1 MKLNKVFIN
10 IFICI
15 ALISCNKETTAIE
28 PPVSEQK
35 LELTYST
42 PPIKVPPGTKFA
54 KDISYGSDQNSK
66 FDIFIPT
73 SSNLT
78 ALVVFIHG
86 GGFVGGDKSEIYS
99 QHPDDIRFYLQNNIA
114 FASINYKFRTVGSQ
128 EGIMV
133 SLNDI
138 KRCIQFMRYYAK
150 SLNIDKPKI
159 ACFGSSAGGG
169 ASIYL
174 AFHPDMADPSN
185 SDSISREST
194 RIKAAGHLT
203 SQCSYDPIVMTDIF
217 NSAGIDILSIPK
229 LEESLMADYGI
240 NSFDLFYSDPN
251 IIATRNE
258 LNLLGW
264 MTADDPEF
272 FVGNSKPN
280 NTPTTRSEA
289 IHHPL
294 HAKALVDKATSIGLA
309 HIANIPHMN
318 IFPANN
324 ETIRAFMI
332 RKLSE

>member
-1 MKLNKVFIN
+1 MKKVVTS

-15 ALISCNKETTAIE
+15 VLISCNKEITTRE
-28 PPVSEQK
+28 PPAFEPK
-35 LELTYST
+35 LELNYGA
-42 PPIKVPPGTKFA
+42 PPINVPLGTRFA
-54 KDISYGSDQNSK
+54 KDISYGSDPDSR

-73 SSNLT
+73 SSSLT

-86 GGFVGGDKSEIYS
+86 GGFVGGDKSEVYS
-99 QHPDDIRFYLQNNIA
+99 RHPDDIQDYLHNNIA
-114 FASINYKFRTVGSQ
+114 FASINYKLRTVGSQ
-128 EGIMV
+128 EGVMV

-150 SLNIDKPKI
+150 SLNIDKSKI
-159 ACFGSSAGGG
+159 ACYGGSAGGG

-185 SDSISREST
+185 SDYISREST

-203 SQCSYDPIVMTDIF
+203 SQCTYDPITMIDIF
-217 NSAGIDILSIPK
+217 NSAGIDVLSIPG

-240 NSFDLFYSDPN
+240 NSFDLFYTDPTVN
-251 IIATRNE
+251 ATRNE
-258 LNLLGW
+258 LNMLGW

-272 FVGNSKPN
+272 FVGNPNPN
-280 NTPTTRSEA
+280 NIPTMRSEA

-309 HIANIPHMN
+309 HIAHIPYMN
-318 IFPANN
+318 IFPASN
-324 ETIRAFMI
+324 ETISAFMI